1 MKVTY
6 LDQHLKHSEFNSKMN
21 CDLPVQRERLQTTIY
36 SIPSS
41 GSEMQ
46 ASNGSLSLQ
55 YIYSQGLLVNQEY
68 PKLGNG

>member
-6 LDQHLKHSEFNSKMN
+6 VDQHLKHSEFNSAMN

-41 GSEMQ
+41 GSEKQ
-46 ASNGSLSLQ
+46 TSNGSLSLQ
-55 YIYSQGLLVNQEY
+55 YIYSQGFLVNQEY